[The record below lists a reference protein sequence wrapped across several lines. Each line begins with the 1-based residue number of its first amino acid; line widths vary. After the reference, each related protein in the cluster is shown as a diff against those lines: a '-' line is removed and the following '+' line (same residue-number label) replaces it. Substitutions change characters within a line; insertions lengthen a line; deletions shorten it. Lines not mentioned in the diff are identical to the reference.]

1 MVHLYKR
8 ITRKILLDYP
18 NTGSW
23 WQRVSDDANTTDIP
37 AMLGVER
44 YRARRTGFFGI
55 ECHIRRFEQT
65 FENCFTEK
73 NSIAIA
79 H

>member
-23 WQRVSDDANTTDIP
+23 WQRVSDDDITTDIP
-37 AMLGVER
+37 AMHPTLMVLNV
-44 YRARRTGFFGI
+44 TLWFFV
-55 ECHIRRFEQT
+55 
-65 FENCFTEK
+65 K
-73 NSIAIA
+73 KK
-79 H
+79 